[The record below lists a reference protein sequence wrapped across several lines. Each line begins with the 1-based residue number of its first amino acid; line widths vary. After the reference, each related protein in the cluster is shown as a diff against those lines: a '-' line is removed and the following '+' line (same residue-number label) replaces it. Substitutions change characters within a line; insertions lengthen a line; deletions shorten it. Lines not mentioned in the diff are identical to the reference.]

1 MFDEQVRKVMR
12 RAKLVKAKPGTL
24 VARAAAMM
32 TAKNVGAILVV
43 EGGRLVGICTE
54 RDIVFRVV
62 AHGLDPRTTRIAEV
76 MTRDPQTVAPAR
88 PFGYALALMHRGGF
102 RHLPVVEDGKP
113 VGIVS
118 ARSAMDPDL
127 LEFSSEI
134 SRRRHFEGMLQGAGG
149 RGRS

>member
-1 MFDEQVRKVMR
+1 MFDEPVRRVMR
-12 RAKLVKAKPGTL
+12 RAKLVRAKPETL

-32 TAKNVGAILVV
+32 AAKNVGAVLVV
-43 EGGRLVGICTE
+43 EGARLVGIFTE

-62 AHGLDPRTTRIAEV
+62 ACGLDPRTTRIAEV

-88 PFGYALALMHRGGF
+88 PFGYALAVMHRGGF

-118 ARSAMDPDL
+118 ARSAMDPAL
-127 LEFSSEI
+127 QEFSSEV
-134 SRRRHFEGMLQGAGG
+134 SRRKHFDGML
-149 RGRS
+149 

>member
-1 MFDEQVRKVMR
+1 MFDEQVRRVMR
-12 RAKLVKAKPGTL
+12 RAKLVKAKPETL
-24 VARAAAMM
+24 VARAAALM

-43 EGGRLVGICTE
+43 EGERLVGIFTE

-76 MTRDPQTVAPAR
+76 MTRDPQTVAPGR

-102 RHLPVVEDGKP
+102 RHLPVVEDGRP

-134 SRRRHFEGMLQGAGG
+134 SRRKHYDGML
-149 RGRS
+149 